1 MTYAKQHMSKHH
13 EKHIK
18 QHTST
23 SVEQLLSMLTLVK
36 GRNGQWTARCPAH
49 EDKGP
54 SLAIRENPDGRILLH
69 CFAGC
74 PVDNV
79 LGALGMTM
87 DELFPIDEQRSTYS
101 VEGKPQI
108 KPAFFASDLL
118 RVLSFEALVVSICA
132 SDMRRGVK
140 LSDADRDRLGL
151 AQQRIEEVM
160 HYANI

>member
-1 MTYAKQHMSKHH
+1 
-13 EKHIK
+13 
-18 QHTST
+18 
-23 SVEQLLSMLTLVK
+23 MLTLVK
-36 GRNGQWTARCPAH
+36 GRNGQWIARCPAH
-49 EDKGP
+49 EDKTP

-74 PVDNV
+74 PVDSV
-79 LGALGMTM
+79 LSALGMSMDLLFPT
-87 DELFPIDEQRSTYS
+87 DELRNAYPQ
-101 VEGKPQI
+101 EGKPRI

-118 RVLSFEALVVSICA
+118 RVLSFEAIVVSICA

-140 LSDADRDRLGL
+140 LSDADRDRLGV